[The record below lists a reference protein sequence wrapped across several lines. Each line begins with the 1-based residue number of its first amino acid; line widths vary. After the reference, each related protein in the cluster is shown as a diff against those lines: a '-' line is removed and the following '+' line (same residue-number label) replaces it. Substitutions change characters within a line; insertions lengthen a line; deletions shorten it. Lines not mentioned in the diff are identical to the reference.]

1 MGRLNS
7 LSHSLTHSLISGGKY
22 CRSDS
27 PLCPMSEIEI
37 SLREGAVVQKT
48 DGKVNCFANVIDL
61 VEQYDAHCHPNT
73 GHKLYRY
80 IRNTSD
86 RMKIVCHLNRSCVS
100 EVNRQCS
107 FFLIAQS
114 KDNGKSCKICKKV
127 CIRHS
132 CMQSAYHN
140 EFEKS
145 GDIVMKESAYQL
157 GKKRKLEDELE
168 AFQEAWEVILNDKYY
183 KNGDDLAMR
192 SIQLESM
199 GLFEASDLKDL
210 GADHVNKFAC
220 LLKEIPSTR
229 LKRLLLKKSKSKK

>member
-1 MGRLNS
+1 
-7 LSHSLTHSLISGGKY
+7 
-22 CRSDS
+22 
-27 PLCPMSEIEI
+27 
-37 SLREGAVVQKT
+37 
-48 DGKVNCFANVIDL
+48 
-61 VEQYDAHCHPNT
+61 
-73 GHKLYRY
+73 
-80 IRNTSD
+80 
-86 RMKIVCHLNRSCVS
+86 
-100 EVNRQCS
+100 
-107 FFLIAQS
+107 
-114 KDNGKSCKICKKV
+114 
-127 CIRHS
+127 
-132 CMQSAYHN
+132 MQSAYHN

-145 GDIVMKESAYQL
+145 GDIIVKESAYQL

-229 LKRLLLKKSKSKK
+229 LKRLLFKKSKSKK